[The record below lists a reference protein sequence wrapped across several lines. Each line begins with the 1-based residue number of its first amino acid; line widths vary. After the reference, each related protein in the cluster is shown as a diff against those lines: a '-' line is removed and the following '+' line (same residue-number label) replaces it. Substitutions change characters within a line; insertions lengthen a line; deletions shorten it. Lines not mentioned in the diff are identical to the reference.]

1 MNELMGEHYYG
12 PEDEI
17 AMSVHRQLKSANRFD
32 NYREIRAKFN
42 STGACGHAIKK
53 GDVIGWNKRYGCQC
67 SNCWSRWVA
76 ENREADAI
84 EAGYMPS
91 CW

>member
-1 MNELMGEHYYG
+1 MTTEYD
-12 PEDEI
+12 PEPETTRRV
-17 AMSVHRQLKSANRFD
+17 MRQLRTADRFD
-32 NYREIRAKFN
+32 NYREITARFD
-42 STGACGHAIKK
+42 STGKCGHQIKK
-53 GDVIGWNKRYGCQC
+53 GDRIGWNKRHGCHC
-67 SNCWSRWVA
+67 ADCWSRWSA